1 MTGINA
7 LKNVVERN
15 RLYMGEFSTP
25 RDELWVEAQQAVSQL
40 EDLERK
46 LALEE
51 HLRENA
57 ETSYSVVYNMNTE
70 LKEQNDELHTVMS
83 EIQKAG
89 KEALSYFESFK
100 AATQGAEVG
109 FAGVMLGGSLNEK
122 MEALASVLSKYSKE

>member
-1 MTGINA
+1 MAKA
-7 LKNVVERN
+7 LKSVVERN
-15 RLYMGEFSTP
+15 KLSMGKFSTFHN
-25 RDELWVEAQQAVSQL
+25 ELWVEAHQAANEL
-40 EDLERK
+40 DDLERR

-70 LKEQNDELHTVMS
+70 LRAKMD
-83 EIQKAG
+83 EIQEAA

-100 AATQGAEVG
+100 AATEGAEIG

-122 MEALASVLSKYSKE
+122 MEALAYVLSKYSKE